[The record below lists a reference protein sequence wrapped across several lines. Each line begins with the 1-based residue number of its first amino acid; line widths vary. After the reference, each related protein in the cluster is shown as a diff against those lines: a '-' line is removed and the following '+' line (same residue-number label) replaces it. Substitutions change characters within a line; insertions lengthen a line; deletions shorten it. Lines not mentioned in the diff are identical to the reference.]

1 MSDVLSA
8 SDVGNVIAYI
18 APGSFAL
25 WTYRARLPS
34 RDRPAG
40 ELLVA
45 STVLSLPFVA
55 LAHKLVGEADREP
68 TSLKYVIALLGPAV
82 LVGFFAA
89 VVRSSDGFRNGLG
102 GLGFEQQ
109 PEASMW
115 LRTLQYLPEDAWITV
130 NFKDGGALAGVPRSY
145 PGLPE
150 DGVSELFL
158 LYPEW
163 RQPDGEFVAAGG
175 EGVIVR
181 LDEVQ
186 TITLEH
192 DPTGPYLAS

>member
-8 SDVGNVIAYI
+8 TDVGNVVAYI

-25 WTYRARLPS
+25 WTYRARFPA

-55 LAHKLVGEADREP
+55 LAQKLVGAADRQP
-68 TSLKYVIALLGPAV
+68 TSLKYIFALLGPAV

-89 VVRSSDGFRNGLG
+89 VARSSDGVRNILG

-109 PEASMW
+109 PEPSMW
-115 LRTLQYLPEDAWITV
+115 LRTLQYLPKDAWITI
-130 NFKDGGALAGVPRSY
+130 NFKDGSALAGVPRSY

-150 DGVSELFL
+150 DGVNEILL

-163 RQPDGEFVAAGG
+163 RQPDGTFAPG
-175 EGVIVR
+175 EGAGVIVR
-181 LDEVQ
+181 LEEVQ
-186 TITLEH
+186 TITLER
-192 DPTGPYLAS
+192 DPTAPELTG